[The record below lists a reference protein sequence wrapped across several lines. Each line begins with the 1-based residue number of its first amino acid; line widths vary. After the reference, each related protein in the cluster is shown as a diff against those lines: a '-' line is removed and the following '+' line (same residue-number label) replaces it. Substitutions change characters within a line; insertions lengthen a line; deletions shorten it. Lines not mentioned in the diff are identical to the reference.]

1 MCYNATVS
9 ATTFLATAAVCLVLW
24 WRNRSYDRP
33 IALILL
39 FVSLMQAVEWGLWL
53 NLDCGVVNKLLTA
66 FIPLLLY
73 AQPLFIN
80 AIVGY
85 YNAGWGF
92 GGATGYLG
100 IACILLVAL
109 CAKAVQV
116 AMNYGKCAVV
126 KDGHLQWD
134 PTPDPANTPFSL
146 FEYRIY
152 SLAMIYP
159 LLTLKNTLFG
169 LLYTF
174 FSVLSLT
181 ALTSTDTYTTTWPSV
196 WCHFVNFLSVF
207 ALAT

>member
-9 ATTFLATAAVCLVLW
+9 ATTFLATAVVCLVLW
-24 WRNRSYDRP
+24 WRNKSYDRP
-33 IALILL
+33 IALILF

-53 NLDCGVVNKLLTA
+53 NLDCGTVNKLLTA

-73 AQPLFIN
+73 AQPLFLN

-85 YNAGWGF
+85 YNAGW
-92 GGATGYLG
+92 ATGYMA
-100 IACILLVAL
+100 IACILLLAL

-134 PTPDPANTPFSL
+134 PNEANTPFSL
-146 FEYRIY
+146 LEYRLY

-169 LLYTF
+169 ILYTL
-174 FSVLSLT
+174 FSFLSLT
-181 ALTSTDTYTTTWPSV
+181 ALTSTDTYVTTWPSV

-207 ALAT
+207 ALVT